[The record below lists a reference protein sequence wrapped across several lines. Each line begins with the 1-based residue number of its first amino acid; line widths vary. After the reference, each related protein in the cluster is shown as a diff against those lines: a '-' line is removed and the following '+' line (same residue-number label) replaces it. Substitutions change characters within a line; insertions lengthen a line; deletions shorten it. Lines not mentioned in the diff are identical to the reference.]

1 MKYMQNIN
9 LVGAHSRHKLEK
21 RANTEKTVSV
31 EMEEADETAVPCNIR
46 QEQFA
51 RIRQSSLPICSE
63 EDSLIEELDNAAISM
78 QIPTQTHARASS
90 APLPEDREVA
100 LKKNC
105 ERSLRRMSMGSNI
118 VTAEKSILHE
128 SNHSYRFSPQGK
140 YFSYHIS
147 YFFDHLWIFKLT

>member
-31 EMEEADETAVPCNIR
+31 EMEEPDETPCNIR
-46 QEQFA
+46 QEQIA
-51 RIRQSSLPICSE
+51 PIRQSSLPICSE
-63 EDSLIEELDNAAISM
+63 EDTLFEELDDAAISV
-78 QIPTQTHARASS
+78 QIPTHTYARSSS

-118 VTAEKSILHE
+118 VTKEKSILHE

-140 YFSYHIS
+140 YFSYYIS
-147 YFFDHLWIFKLT
+147 YFDHQWIFKLT